1 MTVTLTVTWRPR
13 GELPRLRKLL
23 PWLRQVYETII
34 LTLPPV
40 SPPDVVAVLHE
51 MAQDELLR
59 LVVTEVWSH
68 GRYRS
73 LAEALYA
80 PAATIQYADL
90 DRLLRWAETRPQE
103 LLKAVDAA
111 RQQDCLIYGRT
122 PVAYRSHP
130 QALYQTEAI
139 SNRVVSQFLEHPM
152 DVSAGSKA
160 FSRTAAEFLVANTI
174 PGHPFGVDAEW
185 PILLQRAGFRVDYL
199 EVDGLDWESADRY
212 QERAASSD
220 GQAQAARE
228 YDRDAEH
235 WQARVLIA
243 QEIVEW
249 AMVTAQRSLPTKNE
263 IFNTRQL

>member
-34 LTLPPV
+34 LILPPV
-40 SPPDVVAVLHE
+40 SPPEVVAALRE
-51 MAQDELLR
+51 LAQDEPLR
-59 LVVTEVWSH
+59 VVLTEVWSH

-73 LAEALYA
+73 LAEALDA

-103 LLKAVDAA
+103 LLQAVDAA

-122 PVAYRSHP
+122 QAAYRSHP

-139 SNRVVSQFLEHPM
+139 SNRVVSQFLGQPM

-160 FSRTAAEFLVANTI
+160 FSRTAAEFLVAHTV

-212 QERAASSD
+212 LERAASAH

-228 YDRDAEH
+228 YDRNPEH
-235 WQARVLIA
+235 WQARVVIA

-249 AMVTAQRSLPTKNE
+249 AVVTAQRSLPTRSE
-263 IFNTRQL
+263 ISNTRQS

>member
-1 MTVTLTVTWRPR
+1 MKVTLTATWRPR

-40 SPPDVVAVLHE
+40 SPPEVVAALRDL
-51 MAQDELLR
+51 AQDEPLR
-59 LVVTEVWSH
+59 LVVTDVWSH

-73 LAEALYA
+73 LAEALDA
-80 PAATIQYADL
+80 PAGTIQYADL

-103 LLKAVDAA
+103 LLQAVDDA
-111 RQQDCLIYGRT
+111 RQHDCLIFGRT
-122 PVAYRSHP
+122 QAAYRSHP

-139 SNRVVSQFLEHPM
+139 SNRVVSQFLDHLM

-160 FSRTAAEFLVANTI
+160 FSRAAAEFLVAHTV

-185 PILLQRAGFRVDYL
+185 PILLQRAGFQVDYL

-220 GQAQAARE
+220 GQAQAAQE
-228 YDRDAEH
+228 YDRNPEH
-235 WQARVLIA
+235 WQARVVVA

-249 AMVTAQRSLPTKNE
+249 AMVTAQRSLPSKSG
-263 IFNTRQL
+263 ISDPRQS